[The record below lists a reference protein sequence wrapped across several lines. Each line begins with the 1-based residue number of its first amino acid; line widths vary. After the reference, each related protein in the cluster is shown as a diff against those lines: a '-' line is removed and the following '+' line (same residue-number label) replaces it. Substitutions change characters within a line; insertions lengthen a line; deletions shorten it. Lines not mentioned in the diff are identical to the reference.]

1 MRGSRIS
8 TRVPSPQSRTFSP
21 NRRAKIVGVAA
32 LLGTIAARAPAAA
45 VWPPFLPSPDT
56 FSADVVSTVE
66 RVWEH
71 PTLVRTVEGVP
82 APVPFAVYARFV
94 DAPDLTAAAARHL
107 GLAPYEVRMLGDDRY
122 EADDHAGAR
131 GIYRVL
137 VHDPGRRVILS
148 SGRHTGT
155 LLGTIHGHALT
166 VLTFRED
173 GGETRQQLTAYVL
186 IENRVAALLA
196 RALVPVFGGLA
207 DRKLTEGFRVTA
219 QVAEWAVRRP
229 ADFCQWLA
237 SEPAPRT
244 EVARVAQVVDRCQLD
259 VAARAAGGLATAPRP
274 PHDRA
279 TAADAGPPPPR

>member
-1 MRGSRIS
+1 MAI
-8 TRVPSPQSRTFSP
+8 RTP
-21 NRRAKIVGVAA
+21 AGAA
-32 LLGTIAARAPAAA
+32 
-45 VWPPFLPSPDT
+45 WPPFLPSPDT
-56 FSADVVSTVE
+56 VPAEVVSTVE
-66 RVWEH
+66 RVWAH
-71 PTLVRTVEGVP
+71 PTLVRTVEGVA
-82 APVPFAVYARFV
+82 APVPFAVYARFI

-107 GLAPYEVRMLGDDRY
+107 GLARYEVRMVGDRRY
-122 EADDHAGAR
+122 EADDHDGAR

-137 VHDPGRRVILS
+137 VDDPGRRVILS

-155 LLGTIHGHALT
+155 LLGTIRGHALT

-229 ADFCQWLA
+229 AEFCRWLA
-237 SEPAPRT
+237 SEPVPRA

-259 VAARAAGGLATAPRP
+259 VAESAPAALGAAPRDRAPARA
-274 PHDRA
+274 D
-279 TAADAGPPPPR
+279 PPPASR